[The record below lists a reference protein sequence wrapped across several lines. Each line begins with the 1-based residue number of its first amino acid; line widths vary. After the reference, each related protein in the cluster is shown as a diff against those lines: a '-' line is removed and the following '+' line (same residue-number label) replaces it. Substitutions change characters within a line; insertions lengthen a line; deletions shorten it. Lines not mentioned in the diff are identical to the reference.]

1 MSANDRQEG
10 GNHYKQVNAPQHW
23 DLVVAYQWDYFQSQI
38 TKYLMRWKSKHPT
51 NEKKLEDLKKA
62 RHFLDKYIENYEK
75 FLGANKLAEKVPMGQ
90 VLTTSAGFLS
100 DEFFQAEGGWGT
112 GLNLYT
118 CRACRKQVRAL
129 DLTEARRLHPCPR
142 TLREP
147 LQPLAGEA
155 SGQASPADGPVPLR

>member
-75 FLGANKLAEKVPMGQ
+75 FLVM
-90 VLTTSAGFLS
+90 
-100 DEFFQAEGGWGT
+100 
-112 GLNLYT
+112 LNM
-118 CRACRKQVRAL
+118 
-129 DLTEARRLHPCPR
+129 RLHR
-142 TLREP
+142 VEH
-147 LQPLAGEA
+147 LQKRKKRK
-155 SGQASPADGPVPLR
+155 SWQIWTRF